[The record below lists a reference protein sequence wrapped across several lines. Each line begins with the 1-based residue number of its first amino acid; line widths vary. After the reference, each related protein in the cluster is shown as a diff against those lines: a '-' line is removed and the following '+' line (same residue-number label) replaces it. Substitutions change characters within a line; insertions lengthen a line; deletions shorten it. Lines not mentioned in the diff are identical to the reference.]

1 MNCLCYDF
9 QFYVV
14 MAHAKIDCDCVEVEF
29 NKASQSLTDAVVSS
43 VQKKTALNRLVK
55 VVRFLGFFFF
65 FGPLKLKYLILFV
78 G

>member
-14 MAHAKIDCDCVEVEF
+14 MAHAKIDSDCVQDEF

-43 VQKKTALNRLVK
+43 VQKKAALNRIVK
-55 VVRFLGFFFF
+55 VV
-65 FGPLKLKYLILFV
+65 
-78 G
+78 

>member
-14 MAHAKIDCDCVEVEF
+14 MEHAKIDCDYVEVEF

-43 VQKKTALNRLVK
+43 GQKKTALRWSDC
-55 VVRFLGFFFF
+55 
-65 FGPLKLKYLILFV
+65 I
-78 G
+78 